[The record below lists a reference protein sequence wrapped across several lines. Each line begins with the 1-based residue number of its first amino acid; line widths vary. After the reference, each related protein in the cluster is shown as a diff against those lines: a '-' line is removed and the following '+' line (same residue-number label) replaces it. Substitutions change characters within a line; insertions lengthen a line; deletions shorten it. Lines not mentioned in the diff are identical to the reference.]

1 MDQLLFNSLTEPIP
15 GIRGELDIIPIQ
27 HNGRELLY
35 FHDML
40 GYATDNFVLDRSI
53 SPLMVHFT
61 GSHSVSEILDLIK
74 RQGSSDIAEPDLLR
88 FIRFLD
94 QNRILHSVYFK
105 KISERY
111 EDEFEAMDV
120 RPAVTAGNSY
130 PADPEELRHEFDR
143 AFAGSVDPAPAE
155 IQSVK
160 ALYAPHIDP
169 RVGMSSYVK
178 AFSPLRQLK
187 PRRVVLLAT
196 SHYAGLYNR
205 RYLGKPFILSEKD
218 FQTPLGIV
226 KNDRESVGKLSKL
239 NNAGISTSDRA
250 HRIEHSIELHLI
262 FLKYLWSHEF
272 SLVPIL
278 VGSLDEL
285 LYMPDGDLGIKMVN
299 LGKALNE
306 MFGDDPDTLFLISGD
321 LAHFGKKFGDKLPAS
336 TYFEEVHRFD
346 KQLLRAA
353 EKGTTDAIL
362 DVMKTNNDQY
372 RICGFPPLT
381 TFLSA
386 MPGLEGRQTSYD
398 LWDERERESA
408 VTFGSILYYQS

>member
-15 GIRGELDIIPIQ
+15 GIRGELDIIPI
-27 HNGRELLY
+27 HHEGRELLY

-40 GYATDNFVLDRSI
+40 GYATDNFVLDRSVG
-53 SPLMVHFT
+53 PLMVHFT
-61 GSHSVSEILDLIK
+61 GRRTVNEILDVIHN
-74 RQGSSDIAEPDLLR
+74 QGSSDIGEPDLLR
-88 FIRFLD
+88 FIRLLD
-94 QNRILHSVYFK
+94 QNRILRSVYFR
-105 KISERY
+105 KISEHF
-111 EDEFEAMDV
+111 EEEFESMDV
-120 RPAVTAGNSY
+120 RPPVTAGNSY
-130 PADPEELRHEFDR
+130 PSDPKELRRQFDE
-143 AFAGSVDPAPAE
+143 AFSRSGANTQTNGLV
-155 IQSVK
+155 VK

-178 AFSPLRQLK
+178 AFGPLRSLRPK
-187 PRRVVLLAT
+187 RVVLLAT

-205 RYLGKPFILSEKD
+205 RYLGKPFILTEKD

-226 KNDRESVGKLSKL
+226 KNDRESIRELAML
-239 NNAGISTSDRA
+239 TNAGISTSDRA

-285 LYMPDGDLGIKMVN
+285 LYMPDGDLGTKMVN
-299 LGKALNE
+299 LSDALNR
-306 MFGDDPDTLFLISGD
+306 MFGDDPETLFLISGD

-353 EKGTTDAIL
+353 EKATPDAFF

-372 RICGFPPLT
+372 RICGFPPLM
-381 TFLSA
+381 TFLNA
-386 MPGLEGRQTSYD
+386 IPGLEGRQTSYD

-408 VTFGSILYYQS
+408 VTFGSILYYQA